1 MPKTS
6 MRRPKFW
13 RDSFFGAATTMTT
26 KSSIATFLD
35 DLASERPTP
44 GGGGAAAVCGAIG
57 AALVSMVANLT
68 IGKKNYEAVWEDLKI
83 VNTEAEA
90 LRAELTRAIEEDVV
104 AFNSVMGAY
113 ALPRATDEEK
123 AKRTAAIQGAL
134 KDATLAPLRSVKAC
148 FGVIRLSASVAEKGN
163 LNVISDAGV
172 AVLAANAGLRS
183 AALNVFINAKAIKDR
198 DFAEKQIAE
207 VNALTAQAADMT
219 ESVYQAVRT
228 KIGS

>member
-1 MPKTS
+1 M
-6 MRRPKFW
+6 
-13 RDSFFGAATTMTT
+13 TMN
-26 KSSIATFLD
+26 SSIGTFLD

-68 IGKKNYEAVWEDLKI
+68 IGKKNYEAVWEDLEA
-83 VNTEAEA
+83 VNAKAEA
-90 LRAELTRAIEEDVV
+90 LRAELTGAIEEDVV

-113 ALPRATDEEK
+113 GLPRATDEEK
-123 AKRTAAIQGAL
+123 AKRTASIQAAL
-134 KDATLAPLRSVKAC
+134 KDATLAPLRAVKAC
-148 FGVIRLSASVAEKGN
+148 FEVMRLSAAVAEKGN

-172 AVLAANAGLRS
+172 AVLSANAGLRS

-207 VNALTAQAADMT
+207 VKALLDQAAETT
-219 ESVYQAVRT
+219 ESVYQTVRT

>member
-1 MPKTS
+1 
-6 MRRPKFW
+6 
-13 RDSFFGAATTMTT
+13 MT
-26 KSSIATFLD
+26 KNSSIAAFLD

-68 IGKKNYEAVWEDLKI
+68 IGKKNYEAVSEELKS
-83 VNTEAEA
+83 VNAQAEA

-104 AFNSVMGAY
+104 AFNSVMAAY
-113 ALPRATDEEK
+113 GLERATDEQK
-123 AKRTAAIQGAL
+123 AKRTAAIQAAL
-134 KDATLAPLRSVKAC
+134 KEATIAPLRAVKAC
-148 FGVIRLSASVAEKGN
+148 FEVIQLSAAVAEKGN

-198 DFAEKQIAE
+198 EFAEKQLAE
-207 VNALTAQAADMT
+207 VNALLAEAEETT
-219 ESVYQAVRT
+219 EQVYRT
-228 KIGS
+228 VCAKIGA

>member
-1 MPKTS
+1 
-6 MRRPKFW
+6 
-13 RDSFFGAATTMTT
+13 MTKDET
-26 KSSIATFLD
+26 IGKFLD

-44 GGGGAAAVCGAIG
+44 GGGGAAAVMGAIG

-68 IGKKNYEAVWEDLKI
+68 IGKKNYEAVEEDLKAARA
-83 VNTEAEA
+83 EAERV
-90 LRAELTRAIEEDVV
+90 RAELTAAIEEDVV

-113 ALPRATDEEK
+113 GLPRATDEDK
-123 AKRTAAIQGAL
+123 AARSAAIQAAL
-134 KDATLAPLRSVKAC
+134 KDATLAPLRAVKAC
-148 FGVIRLSASVAEKGN
+148 FEVIVLSEAAADKGN

-183 AALNVFINAKAIKDR
+183 AALNVYINAKAIKDR

-207 VNALTAQAADMT
+207 VEALLAAAAEKT
-219 ESVYQAVRT
+219 EAVYKVVRD

>member
-1 MPKTS
+1 
-6 MRRPKFW
+6 
-13 RDSFFGAATTMTT
+13 MTVN
-26 KSSIATFLD
+26 SSLVTFLD

-44 GGGGAAAVCGAIG
+44 GGGGAAAVSGAIG

-68 IGKKNYEAVWEDLKI
+68 IGKKNYEAVREDLEA
-83 VNTEAEA
+83 VNAKAEV
-90 LRAELTRAIEEDVV
+90 LRAELIRAIDEDVV

-113 ALPRATDEEK
+113 GLPRATDEKK
-123 AKRTAAIQGAL
+123 ATRAASIQAAL
-134 KDATLAPLRSVKAC
+134 KDATLAPLRAVKAC
-148 FGVIRLSASVAEKGN
+148 FEVILLSAAAAEKGN

-172 AVLAANAGLRS
+172 AVLSANAGLRS

-207 VNALTAQAADMT
+207 VNALLAQAAEMT
-219 ESVYQAVRT
+219 ESVYQTVRT

>member
-1 MPKTS
+1 
-6 MRRPKFW
+6 
-13 RDSFFGAATTMTT
+13 MT
-26 KSSIATFLD
+26 KDNSIATFLD

-44 GGGGAAAVCGAIG
+44 GGGGAAAVSGAIG

-68 IGKKNYEAVWEDLKI
+68 IGKKNYEAVEEDLK
-83 VNTEAEA
+83 VARAKAEA
-90 LRAELTRAIEEDVV
+90 LRAELTGAIEEDVV

-113 ALPRATDEEK
+113 GLPRGTDEEK
-123 AKRTAAIQGAL
+123 AKRAEAIQAAL
-134 KDATLAPLRSVKAC
+134 KDATLAPLRAVKAC
-148 FGVIRLSASVAEKGN
+148 FEVIRLSAIAADKGN

-207 VNALTAQAADMT
+207 VNALLSEAAQTT
-219 ESVYQAVRT
+219 EAVYETVRN

>member
-1 MPKTS
+1 
-6 MRRPKFW
+6 
-13 RDSFFGAATTMTT
+13 MT
-26 KSSIATFLD
+26 KNSSIAAFLD

-68 IGKKNYEAVWEDLKI
+68 IGKKNYEAAWDELRA
-83 VNTEAEA
+83 VNEKAEA
-90 LRAELTRAIEEDVV
+90 LRAGLTAAIEEDVA
-104 AFNSVMGAY
+104 AFGSVMGAY
-113 ALPRATDEEK
+113 GLPRATDEEK
-123 AKRTAAIQGAL
+123 AKRTEAIQAAL
-134 KDATLAPLRSVKAC
+134 KDATLTPLRAVKAC
-148 FGVIRLSASVAEKGN
+148 HEVILLSAAAAEKGN

-207 VNALTAQAADMT
+207 VNALLAHAAEMT
-219 ESVYQAVRT
+219 ESVYQKVRA

>member
-1 MPKTS
+1 
-6 MRRPKFW
+6 
-13 RDSFFGAATTMTT
+13 MT
-26 KSSIATFLD
+26 KNSSIATFLD

-68 IGKKNYEAVWEDLKI
+68 IGKKNYEAVWQDLEAVKAK
-83 VNTEAEA
+83 AEA
-90 LRAELTRAIEEDVV
+90 LRAELTGAIEEDVA

-113 ALPRATDEEK
+113 GLPRATDEEK
-123 AKRTAAIQGAL
+123 AARVASIQAAL
-134 KDATLAPLRSVKAC
+134 KDATLAPLRAVKAC
-148 FGVIRLSASVAEKGN
+148 FEVIRLSAAAAEKGN

-172 AVLAANAGLRS
+172 AVLSANAGLRS

-207 VNALTAQAADMT
+207 VNGLLSQAAEAT
-219 ESVYQAVRT
+219 ESVYQTVRT